1 MAKHPANPARV
12 DITSIDPRTL
22 QSGSRTPGAETIK
35 QTFDLIGMSCASC
48 AHSIETTLQATNGV
62 RGATVNFANE
72 KAAVEYDRQALTDDD
87 IVGIIRS
94 VGYDAHP
101 QASSDGSLEHITLR
115 AGGMSCASCAAGIEA
130 TLKSTNGVSDAAVNF
145 AAETVRLQYDPRAV
159 RLSELKRRV
168 KEAGYELLEIEEDAG
183 EDAEAVK
190 FRIAKRRL
198 VLSSVLSGTIMALMV
213 VHMFVTPVPGYLA
226 IVALLG
232 APVVFWIGRHV
243 HLASFRAIRAGR
255 PNMDVLVSLGSI
267 PPFLIGIAGFFVPVT
282 TFIEMATTIMT
293 FHLIGKYLEIRAKG
307 RASDAIRK
315 LIRLGAKTANI
326 VVDGQEI
333 EVGVNELAPGDLMV
347 VRPGEKIP
355 TDGVVVSGKSLVDE
369 SMATG
374 ESMPV
379 EKREGAEVIG
389 ATVNKQGVL
398 KVRVT
403 KVGKETF
410 LSQVIKLVEECQ
422 GSKVP
427 IQEFADR
434 VTGYFVPIILG
445 LTALTFVSF
454 NLFPDFHRGILE
466 WGATFLPWVN
476 PSLGPLTLA
485 FITATAVLVIA
496 CPCALGL
503 GTPTALMVGS
513 GIGAEKGVLIR
524 NGEAVQTLKDVRAI
538 AFDKT
543 GTITIG
549 RPAVTDVLPADGVP
563 ASELLTVAASLEH
576 ASEHPLAHAV
586 VEAAEGQGLR
596 LSEPVDFE
604 AVTGKGVRGVL
615 AGARALVGSRAL
627 VADHGIDPSEFEE
640 ALIRL
645 EREAKTAMLVAS
657 GSRILGIIAVA
668 DPIKDDSIQAVAELE
683 RMGIR
688 TAMITGDN
696 ERTARAIAE
705 RVGISRVIA
714 GVMPDGKV
722 AEVIRLQ
729 EEFGL
734 VAMVG
739 DGINDAPALKQAN
752 VGIAIGTGTD
762 VAIEAA
768 DVTLV
773 RGNLGTLV
781 TAVNLSAA
789 TFRKIKQ
796 NYFWAWGYNAVA
808 VPIAMLGLLHPMIGA
823 AAMAMSSLN
832 VVYNSL
838 RLKRVRVE
846 PEFARVAPT
855 PPTREAIT

>member
-1 MAKHPANPARV
+1 MNEGSNAPARV
-12 DITSIDPRTL
+12 DVATIDPRSL
-22 QSGSRTPGAETIK
+22 QSERAGSPGPKEPRRASFE
-35 QTFDLIGMSCASC
+35 LVGMSCASC
-48 AHSIETTLQATNGV
+48 ARSIETTLNATDGVRSAAVNFASEKATVEYDEELVDEERLLEAVRSAGYDARPEQAAEDEAGRITMRVNGMTCASCVASVETTLQATDGV
-62 RGATVNFANE
+62 DEATVNFA
-72 KAAVEYDRQALTDDD
+72 
-87 IVGIIRS
+87 S
-94 VGYDAHP
+94 
-101 QASSDGSLEHITLR
+101 
-115 AGGMSCASCAAGIEA
+115 
-130 TLKSTNGVSDAAVNF
+130 
-145 AAETVRLQYDPRAV
+145 ETVSLRYDPHVV
-159 RLSELKRRV
+159 RLAELKKRV
-168 KEAGYELLEIEEDAG
+168 HDVGYELEERDEEGDEA
-183 EDAEAVK
+183 AEVQKVRTA
-190 FRIAKRRL
+190 RHRL
-198 VLSSVLSGTIMALMV
+198 VVSAALAGAVMALMM
-213 VHMFVTPVPGYLA
+213 VHMFVVAVPGYLA
-226 IVALLG
+226 IVTLLG
-232 APVVFWIGRHV
+232 APVVFGVGRHV
-243 HLASFRAIRAGR
+243 HLASFRAIRSGR
-255 PNMDVLVSLGSI
+255 PNMDVLVSLGSL
-267 PPFLIGIAGFFVPVT
+267 PPFLVGLAGFFVPVT
-282 TFIEMATTIMT
+282 TFVEMATTIMT
-293 FHLIGKYLEIRAKG
+293 FHLIGKYLEVRAKG

-315 LIRLGAKTANI
+315 LVQLGAKTANI
-326 VVDGQEI
+326 EIDGREI
-333 EVGVNELAPGDLMV
+333 EVEARELSRGDIMV

-374 ESMPV
+374 ESVPV
-379 EKREGAEVIG
+379 QKNEGDEVIG
-389 ATVNKQGVL
+389 ATVNKHGLL

-445 LTALTFVSF
+445 LTVITFLSF

-476 PSLGPLTLA
+476 PDLAPLTLA

-513 GIGAEKGVLIR
+513 GVGAEKGVLIR
-524 NGEAVQTLKDVRAI
+524 NGEAVQTLKDVRVI

-543 GTITIG
+543 GTITVG
-549 RPAVTDVLPADGVP
+549 RPEVTDVVP
-563 ASELLTVAASLEH
+563 AEGVAEERLLTAAAALEG

-586 VEAAEGQGLR
+586 VQSARERGITPQ
-596 LSEPVDFE
+596 SPTDFE
-604 AVTGKGVRGVL
+604 AVTGRGVTGFVDGTRL
-615 AGARALVGSRAL
+615 LVGSRRL
-627 VADHGIDPSEFEE
+627 MADYGLDPSPHEE
-640 ALIRL
+640 ALVRL
-645 EREAKTAMLVAS
+645 EQEAKTAILVAE
-657 GSRILGIIAVA
+657 GDRLLGLIAVA
-668 DPIKDDSIQAVAELE
+668 DPVKEDSIAAVAELE

-696 ERTARAIAE
+696 ARTARAIAE

-714 GVMPDGKV
+714 GVLPDGKV
-722 AEVIRLQ
+722 AEVRKLQ
-729 EEFGL
+729 DEYGL

-773 RGNLGTLV
+773 RGDLGTLV

-838 RLKRVRVE
+838 RLKRAQIE
-846 PEFARVAPT
+846 PEFRQRKPSSSIAA
-855 PPTREAIT
+855 